1 MQKKEIKVGG
11 IYNLKYYKSFT
22 VPVRVVAIG
31 TYKAIIEY
39 VEKETFE
46 VKPVPN
52 PAVFG
57 AVTEAVPFNKILTE
71 IEKAGV

>member
-11 IYNLKYYKSFT
+11 IYNLKYYKDFT
-22 VPVRVVAIG
+22 VPVRVVKIG

-39 VEKETFE
+39 VDKETFE

-57 AVTEAVPFNKILTE
+57 AVTEAVPFNQILTE
-71 IEKAGV
+71 CA

>member
-1 MQKKEIKVGG
+1 MKKSEIKVGG
-11 IYNLKYYKSFT
+11 IYNLKFFRGST
-22 VPVRVVAIG
+22 VPVRVVRIG

-39 VEKETFE
+39 VEKETFA

-71 IEKAGV
+71 IEKVGA